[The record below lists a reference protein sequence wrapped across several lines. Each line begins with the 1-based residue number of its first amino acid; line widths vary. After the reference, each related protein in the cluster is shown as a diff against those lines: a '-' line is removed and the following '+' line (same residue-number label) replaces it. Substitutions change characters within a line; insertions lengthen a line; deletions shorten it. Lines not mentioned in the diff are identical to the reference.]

1 MKLPGMKRIWLTLAM
16 SWLIG
21 AVAVLIAS
29 LAENSFKAGL
39 WAEIYCL
46 AVSVL
51 SPVSFCLYGWDKW
64 KAEREGRRISEKTLH
79 LMAFAGGWPGAV
91 AGQQWF
97 RHKTLK
103 PVFRTILLL
112 TVLLHV
118 AVAATLCFQ

>member
-1 MKLPGMKRIWLTLAM
+1 MKLPGMKKLWLTLCV
-16 SWLIG
+16 SWCIG
-21 AVAVLIAS
+21 SLVVLIAS
-29 LAENSFKAGL
+29 LTQNIQVGL
-39 WAEIYCL
+39 WADLYCL
-46 AVSVL
+46 AVGVL

-64 KAEREGRRISEKTLH
+64 KAAREGRRISEKTLH

-103 PVFRTILLL
+103 PVFRSILLL